1 MSIGY
6 CNKSTEERLLTLSVS
21 KDQEKFPR
29 ETELSPEK
37 QVWARVRVGEGHSGQ
52 REQHEQ
58 RDLMGRNDIA
68 GGERQAVC

>member
-21 KDQEKFPR
+21 KDQEKFPG

-37 QVWARVRVGEGHSGQ
+37 QVWAPVKGGRGPFRSEG
-52 REQHEQ
+52 
-58 RDLMGRNDIA
+58 A
-68 GGERQAVC
+68 A